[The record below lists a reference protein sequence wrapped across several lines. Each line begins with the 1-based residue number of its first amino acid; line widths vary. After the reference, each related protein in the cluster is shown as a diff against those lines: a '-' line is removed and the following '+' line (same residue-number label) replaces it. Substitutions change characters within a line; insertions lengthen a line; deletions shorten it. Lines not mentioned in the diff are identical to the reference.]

1 MKFSL
6 SLPHEQTECST
17 TGVDKLRNTRDLPR
31 IEPMNRSKVA
41 SAGLCPEWTQTMEF
55 LAAYPP
61 LETLM
66 AASARVGG
74 ARLPSS
80 ETWIVQASDDG
91 IERRLGQPPSSCGT
105 NIPCMHPKNSLSRC
119 ANIIIERSLL
129 TYFSHTGDWCTP
141 LNGDEVMMLLVR
153 CGVVCKNIARYMQN
167 PFPILF
173 GDIARVYSQTN
184 LTTFHVRLCMMH
196 LVQERRNFLER
207 QRYC

>member
-91 IERRLGQPPSSCGT
+91 MERRLGQPPSSCGT
-105 NIPCMHPKNSLSRC
+105 NIPCMHPRNSLSRC
-119 ANIIIERSLL
+119 ADNINERTLL
-129 TYFSHTGDWCTP
+129 TCLHHTGDWCTP
-141 LNGDEVMMLLVR
+141 LNGEEVMMLLVR
-153 CGVVCKNIARYMQN
+153 WSVVSKNITSHIQH
-167 PFPILF
+167 PFPISF
-173 GDIARVYSQTN
+173 
-184 LTTFHVRLCMMH
+184 
-196 LVQERRNFLER
+196 
-207 QRYC
+207 